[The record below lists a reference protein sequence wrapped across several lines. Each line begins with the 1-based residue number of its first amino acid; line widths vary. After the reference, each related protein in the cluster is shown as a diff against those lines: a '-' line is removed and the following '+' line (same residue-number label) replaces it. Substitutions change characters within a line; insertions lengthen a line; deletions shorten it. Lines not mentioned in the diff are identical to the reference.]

1 MILPT
6 FPFPQRLRRTL
17 MAGVLAWTT
26 AGLAREA
33 ETILLVDDHDVAYR
47 SGTKRVLHSPVRHAG
62 NPVLT
67 GPEPRNQFGY
77 CSLYRDPDT
86 GRYQLWYQLSGGD
99 CVTCYAESADG
110 LRWEVPRL
118 GLIERK
124 GIPTPNIVL
133 GSEGHYGASVVVD
146 APGAGEA
153 ARRYKL
159 VYWSIPPAEPGQAV
173 PKDPRGP
180 NGGMFVAF
188 SPDGIRWTKVPGPA
202 LRGAYGRTQDPPVL
216 GGAAYPFGEIGSVS
230 DVLDAMYD
238 ARRQRYVVYAKAWID
253 APDGK
258 LFWKRAIARTESRD
272 FVAWSPP
279 QLVLA
284 PDEHDGVRPARAGGT
299 RTGVQ
304 LHGAPVFVRHG
315 VYFALLQVA
324 DFETHGLQ
332 PIELALSRD
341 GVTWSRP
348 FRGTPFLPVGEPG
361 RFDAGRIW
369 SNATPIVL
377 EDEIRFYYGAYEH
390 PWKFGQQ
397 PYPWDG
403 KTHIP
408 KSGLGLAT
416 LPLDRFAG
424 IRPLERLGHVTLK
437 PRALAAGTTLTLNA
451 RAAGGAIR
459 VELLD
464 ERGYRI
470 AGYTKAEAVPITGDG
485 LRQRVTWNTRPDGT
499 VPAGSFSVRVH
510 LDNAEL
516 FAVTL
521 H

>member
-1 MILPT
+1 MK
-6 FPFPQRLRRTL
+6 TL
-17 MAGVLAWTT
+17 FRSLLLLASL
-26 AGLAREA
+26 LASAAAAADAPR
-33 ETILLVDDHDVAYR
+33 TILFIDDEEVLYR
-47 SGTKRVLHSPVRHAG
+47 SGTKRRVGEFRKFEG
-62 NPVLT
+62 NPVIAPDRPWESST
-67 GPEPRNQFGY
+67 IGWNSQ
-77 CSLYRDPDT
+77 YRDPKT
-86 GRYQLWYQLSGGD
+86 GKFQLWYQAHSQRND
-99 CVTCYAESADG
+99 DRRIKNTVCYAESTDG
-110 LRWEVPRL
+110 QIWVKPAL
-118 GLIERK
+118 GLFPYYDAK
-124 GIPTPNIVL
+124 DTNIVL
-133 GSEGHYGASVVVD
+133 IGNGGYGDRYCCSVLVD
-146 APGAGEA
+146 EREPDP
-153 ARRYKL
+153 ARRYKM
-159 VYWSIPPAEPGQAV
+159 VYYDWTVGAEEKLGA
-173 PKDPRGP
+173 GSH
-180 NGGMFVAF
+180 VAF

>member
-1 MILPT
+1 
-6 FPFPQRLRRTL
+6 
-17 MAGVLAWTT
+17 
-26 AGLAREA
+26 
-33 ETILLVDDHDVAYR
+33 
-47 SGTKRVLHSPVRHAG
+47 
-62 NPVLT
+62 
-67 GPEPRNQFGY
+67 
-77 CSLYRDPDT
+77 
-86 GRYQLWYQLSGGD
+86 
-99 CVTCYAESADG
+99 
-110 LRWEVPRL
+110 
-118 GLIERK
+118 
-124 GIPTPNIVL
+124 
-133 GSEGHYGASVVVD
+133 
-146 APGAGEA
+146 
-153 ARRYKL
+153 
-159 VYWSIPPAEPGQAV
+159 
-173 PKDPRGP
+173 
-180 NGGMFVAF
+180 
-188 SPDGIRWTKVPGPA
+188 
-202 LRGAYGRTQDPPVL
+202 
-216 GGAAYPFGEIGSVS
+216 
-230 DVLDAMYD
+230 
-238 ARRQRYVVYAKAWID
+238 
-253 APDGK
+253 
-258 LFWKRAIARTESRD
+258 
-272 FVAWSPP
+272 
-279 QLVLA
+279 
-284 PDEHDGVRPARAGGT
+284 
-299 RTGVQ
+299 
-304 LHGAPVFVRHG
+304 
-315 VYFALLQVA
+315 
-324 DFETHGLQ
+324 
-332 PIELALSRD
+332 
-341 GVTWSRP
+341 
-348 FRGTPFLPVGEPG
+348 
-361 RFDAGRIW
+361 
-369 SNATPIVL
+369 VL